1 MEFNKAYNR
10 EEYLSFLRV
19 NFLPDDFL
27 QEISNVENP
36 VQFQYTQQVTRLGE
50 CESLGLVVYEVRH
63 NSKHDARVGLTKE
76 AFRLLAD
83 EFCERALV
91 LFVPEDDNSNYR
103 FSLIE
108 ITLDQSE
115 TSARVSRRYSN
126 PHRYSYYLGKGIAY
140 YTPNK
145 YLNEYGRVVSLEDLR
160 NRFSV
165 EVLTKAFYQ
174 ELSDWYAW
182 AIMVVRFPNDL
193 KTLEDNQKY
202 NSEAMIRLITRL
214 IFVWF
219 LKQRHLVP
227 DEFFDEQYI
236 ASELIEGFTPHDIVD
251 LFGKSYDS
259 KYYKG
264 ILQNLFFAM
273 LNSPITPEG
282 KDTISE
288 RRFRNGRGDYDN
300 NKLMR
305 HEDLFINPDKF
316 VELANKYVPFLNG
329 GLFDCLDDKDKGIYI
344 DAFTD
349 RKAISDQLVIPDFL
363 FFGDEVGKNIDLS
376 DWYGDKKKKKVSARG
391 IIDILKRYNFT
402 VEENTPFDQ
411 EVSLDPEL
419 LGKVFEN
426 LLAAYNP
433 ETHTTAR
440 KQTGSFYTPREIVQ
454 YMVDESL
461 VAHLKR
467 TVGEDLEPEYRK
479 LIQYTDEELNL
490 NDNQKRQI
498 MQSLYECKVLDPA
511 CGSGAFPMG
520 MLQQMVHILGKLDPN
535 NEQWKDMML
544 NNAISE
550 TSEAYHNATDE
561 ERAEIVADIERS
573 FNESINRPDYAR
585 KLYLIENCIYGIDIQ
600 PIAIQ
605 ISKLRFFISLVVDQK
620 ANNNPAD
627 NFGIRPLPNLE
638 AKFVAANTLV
648 GLEKKE
654 ATLFDSEEIKQ
665 KEKELILAKHKI
677 FGAKTVRTKRKYKDR
692 VAELRMEIA
701 DKLKDANYIRN
712 EEAQQLA
719 EWDMFD
725 QNTSSPFFDP
735 EWMFGVSEGF
745 DMIIGNPPFLR
756 IQGLRNTND
765 KFVNYLSQKYKSATG
780 SFDFYVCFVEVGLRF
795 IHKQGLVN
803 YIMPVKWSNASFGK
817 GLRRLVASKKCANR
831 IINFG
836 EYQVFN
842 AVTYTALQWFKP
854 NSGALAYNELDRDLT
869 TNVELKKYLDSL
881 SEKNFSHID
890 QSKLTEDTWVLTN
903 DNINHLLEKLNK
915 QPRRV
920 ENVFSKIFQGL
931 ATSKDDVYFLQ
942 DCNENKSL
950 VTGYSNQLKRT
961 VQIEKELARPLLKGE
976 DVHRYDVIKTNRV
989 VIFPYKMVEGKAVLY
1004 EENELKK
1011 LYPNGYSYLK
1021 ECETILRN
1029 REKGRLLNDDLWY
1042 RYIYPKNLVLFDNE
1056 KLVAPD
1062 ISMGGNFALDIKGQF
1077 YQTTTIYGYIKYDNV
1092 KCSYKSLLAL
1102 LNSHLCWWFM
1112 QNTGNVMANG
1122 YFRYK
1127 PAYINPFPLP
1137 SDEAILAAEPIIEPL
1152 VDCLTYLYNKD
1163 NSDIYSH
1170 TSNKNLRIHFN
1181 DILDMVVYELYFA
1194 DHMKE
1199 QNIYVIERLKQSPLV
1214 DSSLKNDRE
1223 RIEKTYKWFQ
1233 TSENLVRQSLMLL
1246 DTRSKDIL
1254 YFIHLNAT
1262 THE

>member
-10 EEYLSFLRV
+10 AEFLSFLRTS
-19 NFLPDDFL
+19 FLPEDFQ
-27 QEISNVENP
+27 QEASVINNP

-63 NSKHDARVGLTKE
+63 SSKHDARVGLTKE

-91 LFVPEDDNSNYR
+91 FFVPEDDDSNYR

-115 TSARVSRRYSN
+115 TSSRVSRRYSN

-145 YLNEYGRVVSLEDLR
+145 YLNEYGRVVNVEDLR

-182 AIMVVRFPNDL
+182 AIMIVRFPNDL

-376 DWYGDKKKKKVSARG
+376 EWYGDKKKKKVSARG

-433 ETHTTAR
+433 ETQTTAR

-479 LIQYTDEELNL
+479 LIQYTDEGPTLT
-490 NDNQKRQI
+490 DDQKRQI

-520 MLQQMVHILGKLDPN
+520 MLQQMVHILGQLDPN

-550 TSEAYHNATDE
+550 TSEAYRNATDE

-585 KLYLIENCIYGIDIQ
+585 KLYLIENCIYGVDIQ

-620 ANNNPAD
+620 TNNNPVD

-638 AKFVAANTLV
+638 AKFVSANTLINI
-648 GLEKKE
+648 EKRDADLFTSEAILNKE
-654 ATLFDSEEIKQ
+654 VEMKD
-665 KEKELILAKHKI
+665 AKHRI
-677 FGAKTVRTKRKYKDR
+677 FGAKTVKTKRKYKDR
-692 VAELRMEIA
+692 VIELRDE
-701 DKLKDANYIRN
+701 LANMLEDIGAVGN
-712 EEAQQLA
+712 IEAQQLA
-719 EWDMFD
+719 SWDMFD
-725 QNTSSPFFDP
+725 QNTSSPFFDS
-735 EWMFGVSEGF
+735 EWMFDINNSF
-745 DMIIGNPPFLR
+745 DIVIGNPPYGVSIKGQYRKDVVKHLGNVPDYEIYYYFIQMAEELLADKGILSYIIPNTYLFNNFAKNYRMNILKKWNVIEILDCTKFKIFESATVLNTINTWQKNNMQKNEIGYRNTSNSLSFKELISVPRLKMDTTQLLMFNQNWGLAFTLNKEKIEVVNKLAR
-756 IQGLRNTND
+756 IKRTIESCFPEISQGLIAYD
-765 KFVNYLSQKYKSATG
+765 KYQGQSDDIIRRRAYHYFEYKDG
-780 SFDFYVCFVEVGLRF
+780 
-795 IHKQGLVN
+795 
-803 YIMPVKWSNASFGK
+803 
-817 GLRRLVASKKCANR
+817 
-831 IINFG
+831 
-836 EYQVFN
+836 
-842 AVTYTALQWFKP
+842 
-854 NSGALAYNELDRDLT
+854 
-869 TNVELKKYLDSL
+869 LKK
-881 SEKNFSHID
+881 
-890 QSKLTEDTWVLTN
+890 WMW
-903 DNINHLLEKLNK
+903 
-915 QPRRV
+915 
-920 ENVFSKIFQGL
+920 
-931 ATSKDDVYFLQ
+931 
-942 DCNENKSL
+942 
-950 VTGYSNQLKRT
+950 
-961 VQIEKELARPLLKGE
+961 GE
-976 DVHRYDVIKTNRV
+976 DVKRYIIIWNNKEYIDYCSGIANPRQPKFF
-989 VIFPYKMVEGKAVLY
+989 IGK
-1004 EENELKK
+1004 
-1011 LYPNGYSYLK
+1011 
-1021 ECETILRN
+1021 
-1029 REKGRLLNDDLWY
+1029 RLLIREITNPSIYASITTEELYNDPAIIIVKDSPAYSLEVVLAILNSKLATFY
-1042 RYIYPKNLVLFDNE
+1042 HFNHSPKATKGAFPKILVQ
-1056 KLVAPD
+1056 
-1062 ISMGGNFALDIKGQF
+1062 DIK
-1077 YQTTTIYGYIKYDNV
+1077 D
-1092 KCSYKSLLAL
+1092 
-1102 LNSHLCWWFM
+1102 
-1112 QNTGNVMANG
+1112 
-1122 YFRYK
+1122 
-1127 PAYINPFPLP
+1127 FPLP
-1137 SDEAILAAEPIIEPL
+1137 NVSDGQKGTITGIVNKILSLKSTDPNTDTSTLENEIDKKVYHL
-1152 VDCLTYLYNKD
+1152 YGLTYDEVLIVDPETPITREEYE
-1163 NSDIYSH
+1163 
-1170 TSNKNLRIHFN
+1170 KN
-1181 DILDMVVYELYFA
+1181 M
-1194 DHMKE
+1194 
-1199 QNIYVIERLKQSPLV
+1199 
-1214 DSSLKNDRE
+1214 
-1223 RIEKTYKWFQ
+1223 
-1233 TSENLVRQSLMLL
+1233 
-1246 DTRSKDIL
+1246 
-1254 YFIHLNAT
+1254 
-1262 THE
+1262 

>member
-10 EEYLSFLRV
+10 AEFLSFLRTS
-19 NFLPDDFL
+19 FLPEDFQ
-27 QEISNVENP
+27 QEASVIDNP

-63 NSKHDARVGLTKE
+63 SSKHDARVGLTKE

-91 LFVPEDDNSNYR
+91 FFVPEDDDSNYR

-115 TSARVSRRYSN
+115 DSSRISRRYSN

-145 YLNEYGRVVSLEDLR
+145 YLNEYGRVVNVEDLR

-182 AIMVVRFPNDL
+182 AIMIVRFPNDL

-227 DEFFDEQYI
+227 DEFFDEQFI
-236 ASELIEGFTPHDIVD
+236 ANELIKGFTPHAIEN
-251 LFGKSYDS
+251 LFGKSYES

-264 ILQNLFFAM
+264 VLQNLFFAM

-329 GLFDCLDDKDKGIYI
+329 GLFDCLDDKDNGKYI

-349 RKAISDQLVIPDFL
+349 REAIAKQLIVPDYL
-363 FFGDEVGKNIDLS
+363 FFGEEAGKNIDLS
-376 DWYGDKKKKKVSARG
+376 EYYGNKKKKKVSARG

-433 ETHTTAR
+433 ETQTTAR

-479 LIQYTDEELNL
+479 LIQYTDEEPQLT
-490 NDNQKRQI
+490 DEQKSQI
-498 MQSLYECKVLDPA
+498 MQSLYNCKVLDPA

-520 MLQQMVHILGKLDPN
+520 MLQQMVHILGQLDPN

-544 NNAISE
+544 SNAIE
-550 TSEAYHNATDE
+550 EAYNAEHGVSE
-561 ERAEIVADIERS
+561 EEEKEIKADIFRS
-573 FNESINRPDYAR
+573 FDENLNRPDYAR
-585 KLYLIENCIYGIDIQ
+585 KLYLIENCIYGVDIQ

-620 ANNNPAD
+620 TNTNPVD

-638 AKFVAANTLV
+638 AKFVAANTLID
-648 GLEKKE
+648 LKRRD
-654 ATLFDSEEIKQ
+654 ADLFDSDAIKQ
-665 KEKELILAKHKI
+665 KEKEMKDAKHRI
-677 FGAKTVRTKRKYKDR
+677 FGAKTVKTKRKYKDK
-692 VAELRMEIA
+692 VVELRTEIA
-701 DKLKDANYIRN
+701 KLL
-712 EEAQQLA
+712 EESRTVGNVEAKQMAQ
-719 EWDMFD
+719 WDMFD
-725 QNTSSPFFDP
+725 QNLSSPFFDS
-735 EWMFGVSEGF
+735 EWMFDINNSF
-745 DMIIGNPPFLR
+745 DIVIGNPPYGVSIKGQYRKDVVKHLGNVPDYEIYYYFIQIAEELLADKGILSYIIPNTYLFNNYAKNYR
-756 IQGLRNTND
+756 INILKKWNVIEILDCTKFKIFESATVLNTINTWQKNYGECNNIGYRNTSKANSF
-765 KFVNYLSQKYKSATG
+765 KALIRSPKLLMKKEELLKMNQNWGLAFFLPNEVISIVNKISEQPHTIITFYDCSQGYIPYRLSDLVKLYGKDIGTKIKVNRLWHSARQTEEHYIQEIYGRDITKYNYSATG
-780 SFDFYVCFVEVGLRF
+780 EYVKYGKHVACYVDPVFFTSPRVLVREITNPSIIACYIEESYINDPQLLPIIARDRKKDSLYLLWAILNSKLATFYHFNHSPKATKGAFPKILVQDIKDFPL
-795 IHKQGLVN
+795 
-803 YIMPVKWSNASFGK
+803 
-817 GLRRLVASKKCANR
+817 
-831 IINFG
+831 
-836 EYQVFN
+836 
-842 AVTYTALQWFKP
+842 P
-854 NSGALAYNELDRDLT
+854 NISEEQKDSIT
-869 TNVELKKYLDSL
+869 TNVNRILRMKSTDPNTDTSTLENEIDKKVYHLYGLTYDEVL
-881 SEKNFSHID
+881 IVDPETPITREEYEKN
-890 QSKLTEDTWVLTN
+890 
-903 DNINHLLEKLNK
+903 
-915 QPRRV
+915 
-920 ENVFSKIFQGL
+920 
-931 ATSKDDVYFLQ
+931 
-942 DCNENKSL
+942 
-950 VTGYSNQLKRT
+950 
-961 VQIEKELARPLLKGE
+961 
-976 DVHRYDVIKTNRV
+976 
-989 VIFPYKMVEGKAVLY
+989 M
-1004 EENELKK
+1004 
-1011 LYPNGYSYLK
+1011 
-1021 ECETILRN
+1021 
-1029 REKGRLLNDDLWY
+1029 
-1042 RYIYPKNLVLFDNE
+1042 
-1056 KLVAPD
+1056 
-1062 ISMGGNFALDIKGQF
+1062 
-1077 YQTTTIYGYIKYDNV
+1077 
-1092 KCSYKSLLAL
+1092 
-1102 LNSHLCWWFM
+1102 
-1112 QNTGNVMANG
+1112 
-1122 YFRYK
+1122 
-1127 PAYINPFPLP
+1127 
-1137 SDEAILAAEPIIEPL
+1137 
-1152 VDCLTYLYNKD
+1152 
-1163 NSDIYSH
+1163 
-1170 TSNKNLRIHFN
+1170 
-1181 DILDMVVYELYFA
+1181 
-1194 DHMKE
+1194 
-1199 QNIYVIERLKQSPLV
+1199 
-1214 DSSLKNDRE
+1214 
-1223 RIEKTYKWFQ
+1223 
-1233 TSENLVRQSLMLL
+1233 
-1246 DTRSKDIL
+1246 
-1254 YFIHLNAT
+1254 
-1262 THE
+1262 

>member
-1 MEFNKAYNR
+1 MEFNRAYSR
-10 EEYLSFLRV
+10 DEFLSFLRV
-19 NFLPDDFL
+19 NFLPEDFR
-27 QEISNVENP
+27 QEISRVENP
-36 VQFQYTQQVTRLGE
+36 VQFQYTQQVTCLGE

-63 NSKHDARVGLTKE
+63 SSKHDARVGLTKE

-91 LFVPEDDNSNYR
+91 FFVPEDDNNNYR

-115 TSARVSRRYSN
+115 TSSRVSRRYSN

-145 YLNEYGRVVSLEDLR
+145 YLNEYGRVISVEDLR

-182 AIMVVRFPNDL
+182 AIMIVRFPNDL

-236 ASELIEGFTPHDIVD
+236 ASELIEGFTPHDIVN

-376 DWYGDKKKKKVSARG
+376 EWYGDKKKKKVSARG

-433 ETHTTAR
+433 ETQTTAR

-467 TVGEDLEPEYRK
+467 TVGEDLDPEYRK
-479 LIQYTDEELNL
+479 LIQYTDEEMHLT
-490 NDNQKRQI
+490 DDQKRQI

-520 MLQQMVHILGKLDPN
+520 MLQQMVHILGQLDPN

-561 ERAEIVADIERS
+561 ERSEIVADIERS

-585 KLYLIENCIYGIDIQ
+585 KLYLIENCIYGVDIQ

-620 ANNNPAD
+620 TNNNPVD

-648 GLEKKE
+648 GLEKRE
-654 ATLFDSEEIKQ
+654 ANLFDSEAIRK
-665 KEKELILAKHKI
+665 KEKEMKEAKHRI
-677 FGAKTVRTKRKYKDR
+677 FGAKTVKTKRKYKDCVIQLR
-692 VAELRMEIA
+692 DELATMLEDIGA
-701 DKLKDANYIRN
+701 VGNL
-712 EEAQQLA
+712 EAQQLA
-719 EWDMFD
+719 AWDMFD
-725 QNTSSPFFDP
+725 QNASSPFFDS
-735 EWMFGVSEGF
+735 EWMFDIKDGF
-745 DMIIGNPPFLR
+745 DVVIANPPYVSVGNEEKDKYLKHYSVIEGHVDLYELFIERGMMLLKDKGTLVFINPNTILSNLYSQKLRRKLVYEYGLQEITNFGMDVFEAVVHTCILRMYKGIKVQQIGVKRSICNVSDLRNSVDCLLNISDVEQTQNFTFDISLNDLERELFDKLSKMTSLGEKCFLR
-756 IQGLRNTND
+756 QCIKTGND
-765 KFVNYLSQKYKSATG
+765 KEYVRQSAIALSEPWKKT
-780 SFDFYVCFVEVGLRF
+780 LR
-795 IHKQGLVN
+795 
-803 YIMPVKWSNASFGK
+803 GK
-817 GLRRLVASKKCANR
+817 GIDRYIIKEDNIYIKYGDWLARNWKNKSFYECKKIAIREAGKRITACLDLDNR
-831 IINFG
+831 YFLSSLYAI
-836 EYQVFN
+836 YP
-842 AVTYTALQWFKP
+842 K
-854 NSGALAYNELDRDLT
+854 LAYNVGDLKVLLAILNSTFATFYIQKIAFDLT
-869 TNVELKKYLDSL
+869 
-881 SEKNFSHID
+881 
-890 QSKLTEDTWVLTN
+890 
-903 DNINHLLEKLNK
+903 
-915 QPRRV
+915 
-920 ENVFSKIFQGL
+920 QG
-931 ATSKDDVYFLQ
+931 AFTKMR
-942 DCNENKSL
+942 
-950 VTGYSNQLKRT
+950 TNQLARLPLPVVPTTEKDKI
-961 VQIEKELARPLLKGE
+961 VKLIDKIIIEKCGMGIEAEEIAIDLI
-976 DVHRYDVIKTNRV
+976 VYQ
-989 VIFPYKMVEGKAVLY
+989 LY
-1004 EENELKK
+1004 
-1011 LYPNGYSYLK
+1011 G
-1021 ECETILRN
+1021 
-1029 REKGRLLNDDLWY
+1029 
-1042 RYIYPKNLVLFDNE
+1042 
-1056 KLVAPD
+1056 
-1062 ISMGGNFALDIKGQF
+1062 
-1077 YQTTTIYGYIKYDNV
+1077 
-1092 KCSYKSLLAL
+1092 
-1102 LNSHLCWWFM
+1102 
-1112 QNTGNVMANG
+1112 
-1122 YFRYK
+1122 
-1127 PAYINPFPLP
+1127 
-1137 SDEAILAAEPIIEPL
+1137 
-1152 VDCLTYLYNKD
+1152 LTYDEVLIVDPDTPITREDYEKD
-1163 NSDIYSH
+1163 YCI
-1170 TSNKNLRIHFN
+1170 
-1181 DILDMVVYELYFA
+1181 
-1194 DHMKE
+1194 
-1199 QNIYVIERLKQSPLV
+1199 
-1214 DSSLKNDRE
+1214 
-1223 RIEKTYKWFQ
+1223 
-1233 TSENLVRQSLMLL
+1233 
-1246 DTRSKDIL
+1246 
-1254 YFIHLNAT
+1254 
-1262 THE
+1262 

>member
-1 MEFNKAYNR
+1 MEFNRAYCR
-10 EEYLSFLRV
+10 EEFLSFLRV
-19 NFLPDDFL
+19 NFLPEDFR
-27 QEISNVENP
+27 QEISSVENP

-63 NSKHDARVGLTKE
+63 SSKHDARVGLTKE

-91 LFVPEDDNSNYR
+91 FFVPEDDNNNYR

-115 TSARVSRRYSN
+115 SSSRISRRYSN

-145 YLNEYGRVVSLEDLR
+145 YLNEYGRVVSVEDLR

-165 EVLTKAFYQ
+165 DVLTKAFYQ

-227 DEFFDEQYI
+227 DEFFDEQFI
-236 ASELIEGFTPHDIVD
+236 ANELIQGFTPHAETT

-264 ILQNLFFAM
+264 VLQNLFFAM

-349 RKAISDQLVIPDFL
+349 RKTISDQLVIPDFL

-376 DWYGDKKKKKVSARG
+376 EWYGDKKKKKVSARG

-433 ETHTTAR
+433 ETQTTAR

-461 VAHLKR
+461 IAHLKR
-467 TVGEDLEPEYRK
+467 TVGEKLEPEYRK
-479 LIQYTDEELNL
+479 LVQYTDEEPNL
-490 NDNQKRQI
+490 TDDQKRQI

-520 MLQQMVHILGKLDPN
+520 MLQQMVHILGQLDPN

-544 NNAISE
+544 ENAIE
-550 TSEAYHNATDE
+550 EAYNAEHGVSE
-561 ERAEIVADIERS
+561 EEEKEIKADIFRS
-573 FNESINRPDYAR
+573 FDENLNRPDYAR
-585 KLYLIENCIYGIDIQ
+585 KLYLIENCIYGVDIQ

-620 ANNNPAD
+620 TNNNPVD

-638 AKFVAANTLV
+638 AKFVAANTLINI
-648 GLEKKE
+648 EKRDADLFTSKAILNKE
-654 ATLFDSEEIKQ
+654 AEMKDV
-665 KEKELILAKHKI
+665 KHRV
-677 FGAKTVRTKRKYKDR
+677 FGAKTVKTKRKYKER
-692 VAELRMEIA
+692 VIELRDELATMLEDIGA
-701 DKLKDANYIRN
+701 VGNL
-712 EEAQQLA
+712 EAQQLA
-719 EWDMFD
+719 AWDMFD
-725 QNTSSPFFDP
+725 QNASSSFFDS
-735 EWMFGVSEGF
+735 EWMFDINNSFDIIISNPPYGVSIKGQYRKDVIKHLGNVPDYEIYYYFIQVAEELLSDKGILSY
-745 DMIIGNPPFLR
+745 IIPNTYLFNNFAKNYRSSILEKWNVIEILDCTKFKIFESATVLNTINTWQKNNLQIDEIGYRNTSNSLSFKELTCLPRLKMNKAQLLMFNQNWGLAFTLNKEKIEVINKLACIKRTIKSCFPE
-756 IQGLRNTND
+756 ISQGLIAYDKYQGQSDDIIRRRAYHYFEYKDGLKKWMWGEDVKRYNIIWNNKEYIDYCSGIANPRQPKFFVGKRLLIREITNPSIYASITSEELYND
-765 KFVNYLSQKYKSATG
+765 PAIIIVKDNYIYSIEVVLAILNSKLATFYHFNHSPKATKGAFPKILVQDIKDFPLPYVSEEQKASITN
-780 SFDFYVCFVEVGLRF
+780 
-795 IHKQGLVN
+795 LVN
-803 YIMPVKWSNASFGK
+803 CILSLKSENTDADTSELENEIDKKVYHLY
-817 GLRRLVASKKCANR
+817 GLTYDEILIVDPETPISKE
-831 IINFG
+831 
-836 EYQVFN
+836 EYEI
-842 AVTYTALQWFKP
+842 
-854 NSGALAYNELDRDLT
+854 S
-869 TNVELKKYLDSL
+869 ELKK
-881 SEKNFSHID
+881 KN
-890 QSKLTEDTWVLTN
+890 K
-903 DNINHLLEKLNK
+903 
-915 QPRRV
+915 
-920 ENVFSKIFQGL
+920 
-931 ATSKDDVYFLQ
+931 
-942 DCNENKSL
+942 
-950 VTGYSNQLKRT
+950 
-961 VQIEKELARPLLKGE
+961 VQ
-976 DVHRYDVIKTNRV
+976 
-989 VIFPYKMVEGKAVLY
+989 
-1004 EENELKK
+1004 
-1011 LYPNGYSYLK
+1011 
-1021 ECETILRN
+1021 
-1029 REKGRLLNDDLWY
+1029 
-1042 RYIYPKNLVLFDNE
+1042 
-1056 KLVAPD
+1056 
-1062 ISMGGNFALDIKGQF
+1062 
-1077 YQTTTIYGYIKYDNV
+1077 
-1092 KCSYKSLLAL
+1092 
-1102 LNSHLCWWFM
+1102 
-1112 QNTGNVMANG
+1112 
-1122 YFRYK
+1122 
-1127 PAYINPFPLP
+1127 
-1137 SDEAILAAEPIIEPL
+1137 
-1152 VDCLTYLYNKD
+1152 
-1163 NSDIYSH
+1163 
-1170 TSNKNLRIHFN
+1170 
-1181 DILDMVVYELYFA
+1181 
-1194 DHMKE
+1194 
-1199 QNIYVIERLKQSPLV
+1199 
-1214 DSSLKNDRE
+1214 
-1223 RIEKTYKWFQ
+1223 
-1233 TSENLVRQSLMLL
+1233 
-1246 DTRSKDIL
+1246 
-1254 YFIHLNAT
+1254 
-1262 THE
+1262 